1 MQATVSDQT
10 GASVSCTFNV
20 VVNAAPST
28 LSIDQNTCQ
37 NIVTTLSSG
46 QTSAVVSYS
55 VSASGGFPPYNF
67 QYNPPSGTSFEVG
80 TRTVQATVTDQAGRS
95 VSCNFA
101 VTVNSAPVALSIDQ
115 NSCQNIATTLSAGQI
130 STVVS
135 YSVSASGGSPP
146 YNFQYNP
153 PSGTSFGVGTRTV
166 QATVSDQTGV
176 SVSCTFNVVV
186 NAAPSTLSIDQNTC
200 QNIVTTLSSG
210 QTSIAVSYSVSASGG
225 SPPYNFQYNPSS
237 GTSFGVGTR
246 TVQATVTDQGG
257 GSVSCSFAVT
267 VNSAPVALSI
277 DQNSCQNIAT
287 TLSAGQTSTLVS
299 YSVSAAGGSPP
310 YNFQYNPPSGSS
322 FGVGTGTVQ
331 ATVTDQTGASVS
343 CTFNVV
349 VTAALSIDQNSCQN
363 IVTTIAAGQTSAAVS
378 YSVSASGGSPPY
390 NFQYNPPSG
399 TSFGVG
405 TRNVQA
411 TVTDQTGASVS
422 CSFVVTVNSAPVA
435 LSIDQNSCQNIA
447 TTLSAGQTSAVVS
460 YSVSAS
466 GGSPPYNFQYNPPS
480 GTSFG
485 VGTRTV
491 QATVSDQTGAS
502 VSCTFNVVVT
512 AALSI
517 DQNSC
522 QNIVT
527 TIAAGQTSTVVSYSV
542 SVSGGSPPYNF
553 QYNPPS
559 GTSFGVGT
567 RNVQATVT
575 DQTGASVSCTF
586 VVTVNS
592 APSTLSIDQNTCQ
605 DIVTTLSAGQTS
617 IAVQYSVTASGGS
630 PPYSFQ
636 YSPPSG
642 TIYGVGT
649 STVLATVTDQAGGS
663 VTCTFVITV
672 NAAPVGKYI
681 LSSCRFNSFHFIQEN
696 IQG

>member
-1 MQATVSDQT
+1 M
-10 GASVSCTFNV
+10 
-20 VVNAAPST
+20 
-28 LSIDQNTCQ
+28 
-37 NIVTTLSSG
+37 
-46 QTSAVVSYS
+46 
-55 VSASGGFPPYNF
+55 SASGGSPPYNF
-67 QYNPPSGTSFEVG
+67 QYNPPSGTNFGVG
-80 TRTVQATVTDQAGRS
+80 TRTVQATVTDQVGAS
-95 VSCNFA
+95 VSCSFA

-115 NSCQNIATTLSAGQI
+115 NSCQNIATTLSAGQT

-135 YSVSASGGSPP
+135 FSVSASGGTPP
-146 YNFQYNP
+146 YSFQYNP
-153 PSGTSFGVGTRTV
+153 PSGTSFGIGTRSV
-166 QATVSDQTGV
+166 QATVTDQTGT

-225 SPPYNFQYNPSS
+225 SPPYNFQYNPPS
-237 GTSFGVGTR
+237 GTNFGVGTR
-246 TVQATVTDQGG
+246 TVQATVTDQVGA
-257 GSVSCSFAVT
+257 SVSCSFAVT

-287 TLSAGQTSTLVS
+287 TLSTGQTSTVVS
-299 YSVSAAGGSPP
+299 YSVSASGGSPP
-310 YNFQYNPPSGSS
+310 YSFQYNPPSGTS
-322 FGVGTGTVQ
+322 FGIGTGTVQ

-363 IVTTIAAGQTSAAVS
+363 IVTTIAAGQTSAMVS
-378 YSVSASGGSPPY
+378 YSVSASGGSLPY
-390 NFQYNPPSG
+390 NFQY
-399 TSFGVG
+399 
-405 TRNVQA
+405 
-411 TVTDQTGASVS
+411 
-422 CSFVVTVNSAPVA
+422 
-435 LSIDQNSCQNIA
+435 I
-447 TTLSAGQTSAVVS
+447 
-460 YSVSAS
+460 
-466 GGSPPYNFQYNPPS
+466 
-480 GTSFG
+480 
-485 VGTRTV
+485 
-491 QATVSDQTGAS
+491 
-502 VSCTFNVVVT
+502 
-512 AALSI
+512 
-517 DQNSC
+517 
-522 QNIVT
+522 
-527 TIAAGQTSTVVSYSV
+527 
-542 SVSGGSPPYNF
+542 
-553 QYNPPS
+553 PPS

-605 DIVTTLSAGQTS
+605 NIVTTLPAGQTS
-617 IAVQYSVTASGGS
+617 IAVQYSITASGGS

-649 STVLATVTDQAGGS
+649 NTVLATVTDQAGGS

-681 LSSCRFNSFHFIQEN
+681 LSLLLLVAMLLVILLITDPSIYITLFCAFDLTTSIKLFKDCYYR
-696 IQG
+696 